1 MQDIM
6 QNYESIRQVINDVT
20 LMDNRFLN
28 KALDGNIP
36 ATQRMLR
43 IMLNNDKIKVRKVGV
58 QQWLQNLYGHSAQLD
73 ILAEDENGIQFN
85 VEIQRNDEGASVK
98 RARFYCG
105 ALDMHFLDTGEKY
118 EALPEAYVIFI
129 TENDVLKKGWPLYN
143 VQRCLTDNGEVFED
157 GSHVVYVNA
166 ACQDDTPLGRLMQ
179 ELNCKDP
186 NKMHYKEL
194 ADTVNYFKTT
204 KEGEVNMTSV
214 IEIYAENKA
223 KEAVAKA
230 EKQAAKKAAKATKK
244 AAEKAAHQSNVEFA
258 KNLLAEGMSEEF
270 IVRTTK
276 LSEEEV
282 RALAAK
288 QSA

>member
-1 MQDIM
+1 MLDIM
-6 QNYESIRQVINDVT
+6 QNYESIRQIIHDVT
-20 LMDNRFLN
+20 LMNNRFLN

-43 IMLNNDKIKVRKVGV
+43 IILNNDKIKVRKVGV

-73 ILAEDENGIQFN
+73 ILAEDENGTQFN
-85 VEIQRNDEGASVK
+85 VEIQRNDEGASAK

-118 EALPEAYVIFI
+118 EALPETYVIFI
-129 TENDVLKKGWPLYN
+129 TENDVLKKGWPIYN
-143 VQRCLTDNGEVFED
+143 VQRCLTDNGEVLKD

-179 ELNCKDP
+179 DFNCSNP
-186 NKMHYKEL
+186 AKMHYKEL
-194 ADTVNYFKTT
+194 ADTVNYFKST
-204 KEGEVNMTSV
+204 KEGEIDMTDI
-214 IEIYAENKA
+214 IEAYAENRAEKAA

-230 EKQAAKKAAKATKK
+230 EKKAEKKAKKAA
-244 AAEKAAHQSNVEFA
+244 HQRNVEVA
-258 KNLLAEGMSEEF
+258 KDMLADNMSIES
-270 IVRTTK
+270 VARYSK

>member
-6 QNYESIRQVINDVT
+6 QNYESIRQVIHDVT
-20 LMDNRFLN
+20 LMNNRFLN

-43 IMLNNDKIKVRKVGV
+43 IILNNDKIKVRKVSV

-73 ILAEDENGIQFN
+73 ILAEDENGTQFN
-85 VEIQRNDEGASVK
+85 VEIQRNDEGASAK

-129 TENDVLKKGWPLYN
+129 TENDVLKKGWPIYN
-143 VQRCLTDNGEVFED
+143 VQRCITDNGEFFED
-157 GSHVVYVNA
+157 GSHVVYVNT

-179 ELNCKDP
+179 DLNCKDP
-186 NKMHYKEL
+186 AKMHYKEL
-194 ADTVNYFKTT
+194 ADRVNYFKIS
-204 KEGEVNMTSV
+204 KEGEIDMTYI
-214 IEIYAENKA
+214 IEAYAKNYAEK
-223 KEAVAKA
+223 VA
-230 EKQAAKKAAKATKK
+230 EKV
-244 AAEKAAHQSNVEFA
+244 AEETAHKSNVEFA
-258 KNLLAEGMSEEF
+258 KNLLAEGMSEEL

-276 LSEEEV
+276 LSLEEV

>member
-6 QNYESIRQVINDVT
+6 QNYESIRQIIHDVT
-20 LMDNRFLN
+20 LMNNRFLN

-43 IMLNNDKIKVRKVGV
+43 VILKNDKIKVRKVGV

-73 ILAEDENGIQFN
+73 ILAEDENGTQFN
-85 VEIQRNDEGASVK
+85 VEIQRNDEGASAK

-129 TENDVLKKGWPLYN
+129 TENDVLKKGWPIYN

-179 ELNCKDP
+179 DLNCKDP
-186 NKMHYKEL
+186 AKMHYKEL
-194 ADTVNYFKTT
+194 ADRVNYFKTS
-204 KEGEVNMTSV
+204 KEGGIYMTDI
-214 IEIYAENKA
+214 IEMYAKNYAEK
-223 KEAVAKA
+223 VA
-230 EKQAAKKAAKATKK
+230 EKV
-244 AAEKAAHQSNVEFA
+244 AEETAHQSNVEIA
-258 KNLLAEGMSEEF
+258 KNLLAEGMSEDF

-276 LSEEEV
+276 LSLEEV

>member
-1 MQDIM
+1 MLDIM
-6 QNYESIRQVINDVT
+6 QNYESIRQVIHDVT
-20 LMDNRFLN
+20 LMDNSFLN

-73 ILAEDENGIQFN
+73 ILAEDEHGAQFN
-85 VEIQRNDEGASVK
+85 VEIQRSDEGASAK

-118 EALPEAYVIFI
+118 EALPDSYVIFI

-143 VQRCLTDNGEVFED
+143 VQRCLTGNGEVFED
-157 GSHVVYVNA
+157 GSRVVYVNA

-179 ELNCKDP
+179 DLNCKDP
-186 NKMHYKEL
+186 AKMHYKEL
-194 ADTVNYFKTT
+194 ADTVNYFKST
-204 KEGEVNMTSV
+204 KEGEANMTSI
-214 IEIYAENKA
+214 IEMYAQNH
-223 KEAVAKA
+223 A
-230 EKQAAKKAAKATKK
+230 EKVAAKAAAK
-244 AAEKAAHQSNVEFA
+244 AAEEAVHQSNVEFA
-258 KNLLAEGMSEEF
+258 KNLLAEGMSEDF

-276 LSEEEV
+276 LSLEEV